1 MSTATGTPGVGPA
14 ADVANFRAMTEK
26 ALAAFDA
33 AHGDDLKA
41 AGLAVA
47 FAGGVAASARAVF
60 DACDALVAD
69 VARLRASGDYSADY
83 LASARASARD
93 TAAVV
98 WERELTDFDE
108 GLGRLVALAATA
120 AYPKLPTG
128 ADEAALWAEAADVLA
143 ASAHPPAVA
152 LINLARAER
161 RDLAAVALSPRA
173 ASWAGTQ
180 GLKPVDLQRVRA
192 LAIEATK
199 TLGTPR
205 EQAAA
210 RVYTPALRL
219 LGWRAALTGA
229 IEVAAEA
236 AVPGGRVPFTLRAPL
251 GDAPNLLDWHEGPA
265 DGPPIVVV

>member
-1 MSTATGTPGVGPA
+1 MSTATGSPGVGPA
-14 ADVANFRAMTEK
+14 ADVASFRTMTET
-26 ALAAFDA
+26 ALDDFTA

-83 LASARASARD
+83 LASARAAARD
-93 TAAVV
+93 KAALV

-108 GLGRLVALAATA
+108 GLGRLVAQAAAA

-143 ASAHPPAVA
+143 ASEHPPAVA
-152 LINLARAER
+152 LMNLARAER

-173 ASWAGTQ
+173 ASWAGTK
-180 GLKPVDLQRVRA
+180 GLKPVDLQHVRA
-192 LAIEATK
+192 LAVETAK

-210 RVYTPALRL
+210 RVYAPALRL

-229 IEVAAEA
+229 MEVAAEA
-236 AVPGGRVPFTLRAPL
+236 AVPGSGVGVTLRAPL
-251 GDAPNLLDWHEGPA
+251 GDAPNLLDWREGPN
-265 DGPPIVVV
+265 DGPPLTVV